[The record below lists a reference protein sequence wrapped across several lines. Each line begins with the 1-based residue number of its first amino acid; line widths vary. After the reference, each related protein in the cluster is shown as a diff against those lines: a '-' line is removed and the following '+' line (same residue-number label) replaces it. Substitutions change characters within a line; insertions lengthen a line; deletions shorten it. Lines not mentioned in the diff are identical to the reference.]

1 MMSTI
6 DSALT
11 WMGAHPMLAGI
22 VAFLVCSLDTLLVV
36 GLLVPTIPL
45 LLGIGV
51 LIGLGH
57 LNGWYVLAAC
67 TLGGVLGDSLN
78 FWLGRRYGP
87 QLRTS
92 WPFSRYPQWLDRG
105 EAMFRRRGAS
115 GLVAARF
122 IGGIRAIVPAIAGML
137 GMPWLKFLLVSI
149 FGCVFWSACHL
160 VPAWLFGA
168 SLNLLSAVAGR
179 LALVLALLLAALGLI
194 WWLVDAIYDF
204 CAPRTSRMIE
214 RALAWS
220 HRHPVLGRYSEAL
233 IDPNR
238 PESASLLLLAIALLA
253 AGWGFFTLLLMLA
266 DRGKPLALDLLVHQ
280 GMFALRTP
288 LADAPMAVLASL
300 GDWPVL
306 APASL
311 AVLGWLLWRRRH
323 MAALH
328 WVAAIAFGLLLTTAL
343 GYLLQ
348 MPKPPAI
355 SAAPGFSFPSASVTM
370 ATIVFGFFAV
380 LIARELP
387 RRQRLWPYLVAALP
401 VTTLGFARL
410 YLGAHWLSDVIGG
423 ILLGM
428 VWVALLGIAYRR
440 RVVRSFWIT
449 PIGWLFYGV
458 VFVALG
464 WYGPHHAASL
474 LRSFDPPLQRV
485 SITERDW
492 RAHGWRLLPAR
503 RNEANDAAFA
513 QARAWPLN
521 VQYAGDLPS
530 LQQLLL
536 RNHWSSQATAGWVG
550 MLQIFNANI
559 TPASLPV
566 LPASL
571 EGRADALLLR
581 HPGASADT
589 RIVVRL
595 WPAAFRVDPGARPL
609 WIGSVQTLHFTRQWN
624 FVSYWRAQPDDAE
637 ARAVLRESLNGAVL
651 DESARG
657 DGQTSVLRFTLP
669 SPASPP
675 SQAPH

>member
-1 MMSTI
+1 MMSSI
-6 DSALT
+6 HSALT

-57 LNGWYVLAAC
+57 LNGWYALAAC
-67 TLGGVLGDSLN
+67 TAGGVLGDSLN
-78 FWLGRRYGP
+78 FWLGRRFGP
-87 QLRTS
+87 QLRTR

-105 EAMFRRRGAS
+105 EAMFRRRGAG
-115 GLVAARF
+115 GLIAARF

-137 GMPWLKFLLVSI
+137 GMPWPKFLLVST

-160 VPAWLFGA
+160 VPAWLLGA
-168 SLNLLSAVAGR
+168 SLNLLSAIAGR
-179 LALVLALLLAALGLI
+179 LAIVVALLLAALALI

-204 CAPRTSRMIE
+204 CAPRAARMIE

-220 HRHPVLGRYSEAL
+220 HRHPILGRYSEAL

-238 PESASLLLLAIALLA
+238 PESASLLFLAVALLA

-266 DRGKPLALDLLVHQ
+266 DRGKPLAIDLLVHQ

-306 APASL
+306 APAAL
-311 AVLGWLLWRRRH
+311 VVLGWLLWRRRH

-328 WVAAIAFGLLLTTAL
+328 WVVAIAFGLLLTAAL

-355 SAAPGFSFPSASVTM
+355 SAAPGFSFPSAPVTM

-387 RRQRLWPYLVAALP
+387 RRQRLWPYLVAALL
-401 VTTLGFARL
+401 VTALGFARL
-410 YLGAHWLSDVIGG
+410 YLGAHWLSDVVGG
-423 ILLGM
+423 MLLGS

-440 RVVRSFWIT
+440 RVVRAFWIT
-449 PIGWLFYGV
+449 PIGSLFFGAI
-458 VFVALG
+458 FVAFA
-464 WYGPHHAASL
+464 WYGPHHAATL

-485 SITERDW
+485 SISEADW
-492 RAHGWRLLPAR
+492 RTRGWLRLSAR
-503 RNEANDAAFA
+503 RNESNDAAFER
-513 QARAWPLN
+513 ARDWPLN
-521 VQYAGDLPS
+521 VQYVGDLAS
-530 LQQLLL
+530 LKQQLL
-536 RNHWSSQATAGWVG
+536 RNNWSSQSTAGWIG
-550 MLQIFNANI
+550 MLQIFNAKI
-559 TPASLPV
+559 TPATLPV
-566 LPASL
+566 LPSSL

-581 HPGASADT
+581 HPGATAET
-589 RIVVRL
+589 RIVLRL
-595 WPAAFRVDPGARPL
+595 WPATYQVEPGARPL
-609 WIGSVQTLHFTRQWN
+609 WIGTVQTLRFAKQWN
-624 FVSYWRAQPDDAE
+624 FVSYWRAQADDTD
-637 ARAVLRESLNGAVL
+637 ARAVLRESLNGVVL
-651 DESARG
+651 DESVRG
-657 DGQTSVLRFTLP
+657 DSRTGVLRFSLPAPAAPLP
-669 SPASPP
+669 SSR
-675 SQAPH
+675 

>member
-1 MMSTI
+1 MMSSI

-11 WMGAHPMLAGI
+11 WMGAHPMLAGL

-57 LNGWYVLAAC
+57 LNGWYALAAC
-67 TLGGVLGDSLN
+67 TAGGVLGDSLN
-78 FWLGRRYGP
+78 FWLGRRFGP

-105 EAMFRRRGAS
+105 EAMFRRRGAG
-115 GLVAARF
+115 GLVGARF

-137 GMPWLKFLLVSI
+137 GMPWPKFLLVST
-149 FGCVFWSACHL
+149 FGCVFWAACHL
-160 VPAWLFGA
+160 VPAWLLGA

-179 LALVLALLLAALGLI
+179 LAIVVAGLVAALALI
-194 WWLVDAIYDF
+194 WWLVDAIYGF
-204 CAPRTSRMIE
+204 FAPRAARMIE

-238 PESASLLLLAIALLA
+238 PESASLLFLAVGLLA
-253 AGWGFFTLLLMLA
+253 AGWGFFTLLLTLA

-300 GDWPVL
+300 GDWLVL

-311 AVLGWLLWRRRH
+311 LVLGWLLWRRRR

-328 WVAAIAFGLLLTTAL
+328 WVVAIAFGQLLTAAL

-355 SAAPGFSFPSASVTM
+355 SAAPGFSFPSAPVTM
-370 ATIVFGFFAV
+370 ATIVLGFFAV

-387 RRQRLWPYLVAALP
+387 RKQRLWPYLVAALL
-401 VTTLGFARL
+401 VTALGFARL
-410 YLGAHWLSDVIGG
+410 YLGAHWLSDVVGG
-423 ILLGM
+423 ILLGS

-440 RVVRSFWIT
+440 RVVRAFWIT
-449 PIGWLFYGV
+449 PIGSLFFGAI
-458 VFVALG
+458 FAAFA
-464 WYGPHHAASL
+464 WYGPHHAATL
-474 LRSFDPPLQRV
+474 LRNFDPPLQRV
-485 SITERDW
+485 SITESDW
-492 RAHGWRLLPAR
+492 RMRGWLRLPAH
-503 RNEANDAAFA
+503 RNEANDAAFE
-513 QARAWPLN
+513 RVRDWPLN

-530 LQQLLL
+530 LEQQLL
-536 RNHWSSQATAGWVG
+536 RNNWASQSTAGWVR
-550 MLQIFNANI
+550 
-559 TPASLPV
+559 S
-566 LPASL
+566 
-571 EGRADALLLR
+571 EER
-581 HPGASADT
+581 
-589 RIVVRL
+589 
-595 WPAAFRVDPGARPL
+595 RVGK
-609 WIGSVQTLHFTRQWN
+609 
-624 FVSYWRAQPDDAE
+624 E
-637 ARAVLRESLNGAVL
+637 C
-651 DESARG
+651 
-657 DGQTSVLRFTLP
+657 
-669 SPASPP
+669 
-675 SQAPH
+675 